1 MDAYVIYANS
11 RTCQYQRTLL
21 HVCMQQGIKFTVVCH
36 IISFFWYSDLI
47 LHRHTAIAGANKVTC
62 PEIYINTTSSVFTA
76 ATCIRDPQQIA
87 FVMLKGFYLLSN
99 VSPPLPLFLTNNI
112 KIAGIPTKIK
122 SNIRKCLL
130 YIIFQI
136 LRYPCE
142 KL

>member
-99 VSPPLPLFLTNNI
+99 VPPPSFVLNKQYQDSWNTNQDQIQYKEMPALHYISNFEVPL
-112 KIAGIPTKIK
+112 
-122 SNIRKCLL
+122 
-130 YIIFQI
+130 
-136 LRYPCE
+136 
-142 KL
+142 

>member
-11 RTCQYQRTLL
+11 RTCQYQRTLV

-99 VSPPLPLFLTNNI
+99 VPPPSFVLNKQYQDSWNTNQDQIQYKEMPALHYISNFEVPL
-112 KIAGIPTKIK
+112 
-122 SNIRKCLL
+122 
-130 YIIFQI
+130 
-136 LRYPCE
+136 
-142 KL
+142 